1 MVVVNQALCG
11 IRHASHLYIS
21 KPSAAFPSDI
31 LPAKSSESRHS
42 PFPPKI
48 WNLGVMDINVA
59 LNAT

>member
-1 MVVVNQALCG
+1 MNHTLNTKNRGLMVVVNQALCG

-48 WNLGVMDINVA
+48 
-59 LNAT
+59 